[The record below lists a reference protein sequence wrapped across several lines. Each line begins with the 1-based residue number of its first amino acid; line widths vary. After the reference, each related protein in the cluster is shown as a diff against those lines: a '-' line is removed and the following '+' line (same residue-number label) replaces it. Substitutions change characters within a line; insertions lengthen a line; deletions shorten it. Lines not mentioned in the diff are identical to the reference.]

1 MYNRFLIMMNS
12 GVFDA
17 VYSESQPSR
26 KAKTFSRLTTRT
38 GVNMGTRGEIFTKP
52 VKVKNR
58 TYFFN
63 VKENTKGDVFLQVV
77 ESKDSEGAGFERHS
91 VVIFEDE
98 LQPFLAG
105 LDECLSFIE
114 DNRKTR
120 SKARFE
126 KFQEE
131 KKRESRKPDNFQ
143 KRDSFQKRDER
154 ANGENKAALFKKK
167 PRKVVRS
174 VSKK

>member
-1 MYNRFLIMMNS
+1 M
-12 GVFDA
+12 
-17 VYSESQPSR
+17 
-26 KAKTFSRLTTRT
+26 
-38 GVNMGTRGEIFTKP
+38 
-52 VKVKNR
+52 
-58 TYFFN
+58 
-63 VKENTKGDVFLQVV
+63 KENTKGDVFLQVV

-114 DNRKTR
+114 ENRKTR